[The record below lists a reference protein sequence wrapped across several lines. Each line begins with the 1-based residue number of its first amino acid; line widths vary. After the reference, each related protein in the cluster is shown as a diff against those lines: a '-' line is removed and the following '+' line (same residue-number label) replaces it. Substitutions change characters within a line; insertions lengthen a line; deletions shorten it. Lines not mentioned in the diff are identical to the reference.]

1 MIRWSPIRR
10 RPALGGDVRMHSLAL
25 SKVSLLLPL
34 FSLGLAPLASGQEGE
49 VPLPPISTRRL
60 MAHIE
65 FLASEELQGR
75 EAGSNAERV
84 AAQYVATRL
93 EAASVPPLS
102 EVGRFQEFAL
112 PRMVQIQILDASSPL
127 REVRPLK
134 ETSRNVLGWIEG
146 ARPDLR
152 DQVVVLGAHVDHL
165 GVQEGK
171 TLRGAEDNAS
181 GVAVLLEVASLL
193 AASSD
198 LLGRSVLV
206 VFFGSEERAMDGSR
220 EFVRQPP
227 VDLDRIVAMVNVDMI
242 GRPLADQK
250 ALAAAKTL
258 LGIDGSKAVGV
269 VGTKGRPGFR
279 RIVDAACG
287 RAGLRVFAPE
297 DFPPPLSNILEGVTK
312 DRGDHA
318 AFEHAGIP
326 TIFYGSGESD
336 DYHAPT
342 DTPEK
347 LDPALMARRAQA
359 IYATAIALSVAPP
372 GELPARGAAS
382 PRAGSAK

>member
-1 MIRWSPIRR
+1 
-10 RPALGGDVRMHSLAL
+10 
-25 SKVSLLLPL
+25 
-34 FSLGLAPLASGQEGE
+34 
-49 VPLPPISTRRL
+49 
-60 MAHIE
+60 
-65 FLASEELQGR
+65 
-75 EAGSNAERV
+75 
-84 AAQYVATRL
+84 
-93 EAASVPPLS
+93 VPPLPAGS
-102 EVGRFQEFAL
+102 RFQEFAL

-269 VGTKGRPGFR
+269 VGTRGRPGFR
-279 RIVDAACG
+279 RIVDSACA
-287 RAGLRVFAPE
+287 RTGLSVFAPE

-318 AFEHAGIP
+318 AFERAGIP
-326 TIFYGSGESD
+326 AIFYGSGESD

>member
-1 MIRWSPIRR
+1 MLP
-10 RPALGGDVRMHSLAL
+10 PAL
-25 SKVSLLLPL
+25 SKVSYLFPLL
-34 FSLGLAPLASGQEGE
+34 SLGLAPLARPQEAG

-60 MAHIE
+60 MAHVE
-65 FLASEELQGR
+65 FLACEDLLGR

-93 EAASVPPLS
+93 DAAGVPPMP
-102 EVGRFQEFAL
+102 GGHRFQEFAI
-112 PRMVQIQILDASSPL
+112 PQMVQIQILDASGSL
-127 REVRPLK
+127 REVRPTK

-152 DQVVVLGAHVDHL
+152 DQVVVLGAHFDHL
-165 GVQEGK
+165 GVREGK

-193 AASSD
+193 EASSE

-220 EFVRQPP
+220 EFVGAPP
-227 VDLDRIVAMVNVDMI
+227 VDLDRIAAMVNVDMI

-250 ALAAAKTL
+250 ALAAPKAL

-269 VGTKGRPGFR
+269 LGTKGRPAFR
-279 RIVDAACG
+279 RIVDAACA

-347 LDPALMARRAQA
+347 LDPALMARRGQA
-359 IYATAIALSVAPP
+359 IFATVVALSLALPQ
-372 GELPARGAAS
+372 ELPARGAGS
-382 PRAGSAK
+382 PRGGPSK